1 MMDLLAYMAYFG
13 VFFNVLLAVFN
24 MLPIPPLD
32 GGRVAS
38 GLLPQRIASGF
49 DRIEPFGL
57 MIVIALL
64 ATGMLWTFVGPPIDF
79 ITGLFFRI
87 AGFGG

>member
-1 MMDLLAYMAYFG
+1 
-13 VFFNVLLAVFN
+13 

-38 GLLPQRIASGF
+38 GLLPHEAAAVF

-64 ATGMLWTFVGPPIDF
+64 ATGVLWTIVGPAIDF
-79 ITGLFFRI
+79 VTGLFFRL
-87 AGFGG
+87 AGF